1 MAISI
6 DTVYQKV
13 LTLSNKEQRGYITPQ
28 EFNLLADKAQ
38 KEIVS
43 SYFHNIKTSF
53 FKKKSQNEAADELE
67 IEQEKLSQIRSQFHT
82 TTNVAT
88 TTDGR
93 NLIRFS
99 LPGDFYKIATIYLL
113 GNGGT
118 DLSSP
123 TEIIRVDKN
132 DLLNILA
139 NPLTKPTVNR
149 PVYVHR
155 DSGFFEIYPM
165 ATYTG
170 PVVSQYLGPGNTY
183 IDFNDYDLQTGGG
196 IQGVCGTGIDGDE
209 QVVYDP
215 GASLLIDYWKLPA
228 RPRWGYVVVN
238 QKALYNSSDSVNFGL
253 HPMEEEPLVT
263 KILEL
268 AGITIEKPQLTKMA
282 MGLDGK
288 TKQEQND

>member
-1 MAISI
+1 MAINI

-43 SYFHNIKTSF
+43 SYFHNVKTGF
-53 FKKKSQNEAADELE
+53 FKPKSQNEAVDELE

-82 TTNVAT
+82 TTSVVT

-93 NLIRFS
+93 NLIRFN

-113 GNGGT
+113 SNGGT
-118 DLSSP
+118 SLSSP
-123 TEIIRVDKN
+123 AEIIRVDKN

-139 NPLTKPTVNR
+139 NPLTKPTVSR
-149 PVYVHR
+149 PIYVHR

-165 ATYTG
+165 AVYTG
-170 PVVSQYLGPGNTY
+170 PVTSQYVAANGEY
-183 IDFNDYDLQTGGG
+183 IDFDDYDLQSGGG
-196 IQGVCGTGIDGDE
+196 IQGVCATGVDGD
-209 QVVYDP
+209 QQIVYDV
-215 GASLLIDYWKLPA
+215 GASLLIDYWKLPTK
-228 RPRWGYVVVN
+228 PKWGYVVVN
-238 QKALYNSSDSVNFGL
+238 QKALYNSGDSVNFGL

-282 MGLDGK
+282 MTLDGK